1 MEMVGKCDNEWARK
15 GGGDL
20 WIVDPSDNEVL
31 RSVVA
36 VRTKLLGIKE
46 ESSDKNA
53 QPARLRTQCTA
64 GSERAAGESDGHGGD
79 VLDVGTRVLVYFEAV
94 GWCGGV
100 VEHAKGD
107 GLFSVAFDDG
117 TSEDVSQSEMRVEEA
132 LRAGKRTKL
141 FDEDELDSVTPDE
154 IAHLEETAAVGQ
166 RLLARDSK
174 GIWCEA
180 KVVAER
186 RGKRGKAADQAAAE
200 QSAETKSED
209 EQGPWELKVHF
220 HGWGSRFDE
229 WIRSGSGRL
238 LTLPL
243 EATCGV
249 GDRLCARDG
258 AGIWSEA
265 TVVEVRE
272 ARGPEPRQLLVHFV
286 GDDDADHADEWIG
299 VESVGCAGC
308 R

>member
-1 MEMVGKCDNEWARK
+1 MRSQQEAAHTVHSRERNE
-15 GGGDL
+15 
-20 WIVDPSDNEVL
+20 P
-31 RSVVA
+31 
-36 VRTKLLGIKE
+36 
-46 ESSDKNA
+46 
-53 QPARLRTQCTA
+53 PAKR
-64 GSERAAGESDGHGGD
+64 DGHGGD

-186 RGKRGKAADQAAAE
+186 RGKRGRRRTRRRRSRRRRQRQKT
-200 QSAETKSED
+200 SK
-209 EQGPWELKVHF
+209 GR
-220 HGWGSRFDE
+220 GSSRSTFTAGA
-229 WIRSGSGRL
+229 RASTSGS
-238 LTLPL
+238 
-243 EATCGV
+243 
-249 GDRLCARDG
+249 ARV
-258 AGIWSEA
+258 A
-265 TVVEVRE
+265 VV
-272 ARGPEPRQLLVHFV
+272 
-286 GDDDADHADEWIG
+286 
-299 VESVGCAGC
+299 C
-308 R
+308 